1 MNKLIKILSIIMLV
15 FLIVCQYTVVSN
27 ADSEITIEERKPEEQ
42 ETNEEIE
49 ETDENDEIT
58 EDNVEENTQE
68 NVEENEEENLIE
80 TEENNEDAEENKEET
95 EETAKAT
102 EEKSTKSAKVI
113 SASAVATDS
122 TTFTTS
128 VLLKSD
134 KDKIAPGDQLK
145 LYIYLDKIGLA
156 GGVSVV
162 EGQLEWDR
170 EVMEPVLTNGAKY
183 NDWTIAWNQANGK
196 FEIDRIDATK
206 DKQNVAEITFKVL
219 DTVDATK
226 VNNATIKST
235 GVTINNEVDL
245 DVSDDSEVKFNVT
258 AKSDETKEDEKDTT
272 KEDEK
277 TDEENT
283 KDSEKSSKDNKA
295 KVDTVVKVGED
306 TKAKSSGDSTQK
318 TGSIPYTGVAGWITV
333 AVIAIGVIGYVSYR
347 KYQKYKNV

>member
-15 FLIVCQYTVVSN
+15 FLIVCQYTIVSN
-27 ADSEITIEERKPEEQ
+27 ADSEITIEEREPEEQ

-49 ETDENDEIT
+49 ETD
-58 EDNVEENTQE
+58 
-68 NVEENEEENLIE
+68 
-80 TEENNEDAEENKEET
+80 ENNEDAEENKEET

-277 TDEENT
+277 DTTKEDEKTDEENT
-283 KDSEKSSKDNKA
+283 KDSEKSSKDKKA
-295 KVDTVVKVGED
+295 KVDTIVKVGED